1 MSLTY
6 KNFIS
11 YNFIALVVFNYLL
24 LNNWLLNLQSQE
36 LIVTKS
42 LIIESRP
49 FWIILLIVNLLLLIV
64 SIVKKLI

>member
-11 YNFIALVVFNYLL
+11 YNFIAFVVFNYLL

-42 LIIESRP
+42 LIIESP
-49 FWIILLIVNLLLLIV
+49 TLDYFVICKFIIIN
-64 SIVKKLI
+64 SFNRKKN

>member
-11 YNFIALVVFNYLL
+11 YNFIAFVVFNYLL

-49 FWIILLIVNLLLLIV
+49 FGLFCYL
-64 SIVKKLI
+64 

>member
-24 LNNWLLNLQSQE
+24 LNNWLLNLQSKE

-49 FWIILLIVNLLLLIV
+49 LWIILLIVNLLLLIV
-64 SIVKKLI
+64 SIEKKN